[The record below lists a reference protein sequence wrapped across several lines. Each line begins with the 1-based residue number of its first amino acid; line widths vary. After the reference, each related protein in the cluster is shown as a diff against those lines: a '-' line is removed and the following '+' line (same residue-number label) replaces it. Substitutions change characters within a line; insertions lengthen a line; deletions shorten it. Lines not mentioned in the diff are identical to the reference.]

1 VAGDYRSRVDPEAPP
16 AVRSRRSWRSLLT
29 VVLLAIVA
37 VFVVVAVQ
45 RNWSAVREDLQRLSP
60 LDLLASVAAGAAALA
75 FASEGWRRALRS
87 LGHDLPVRDAS
98 TIYFAGQLGK
108 YVPGSLWPVV
118 IQTELGKRSNVPR
131 MAMGTSYFLGLLI
144 SLGCGGLT
152 GLLILTGDAASSTWV
167 LAAASGIG
175 ALVVAVLVYDARVLN
190 SVAGWVTRRT
200 GRDVPTL
207 PKAGRQVVA
216 AVALTLAAWV
226 CFGLHAW
233 FLARPL
239 GAGMDLLLPVTGA
252 FALAFVAGLVM
263 VPLPAGAGVREAVMV
278 LTLAPSLGEGTGVT
292 VSLLSRLAL
301 IVTELLLAGAFG
313 VPSAVRLTRERRR
326 TSVG

>member
-1 VAGDYRSRVDPEAPP
+1 M
-16 AVRSRRSWRSLLT
+16 LT
-29 VVLLAIVA
+29 VVLLVIVV
-37 VFVVVAVQ
+37 VFVVIAVQ
-45 RNWSAVREDLQRLSP
+45 RNWTAVREDLRRLSP
-60 LDLLASVAAGAAALA
+60 IDLVASLAAGAAALA
-75 FASEGWRRALRS
+75 FAGEGWRRALRS
-87 LGHDLPVRDAS
+87 LGHTLPVHDAC

-131 MAMGTSYFLGLLI
+131 VTMGTSYFLGLLI

-152 GLLILTGDAASSTWV
+152 GLLVLTGDAAESTWL
-167 LAAASGIG
+167 LALVSGIG
-175 ALVVAVLVYDARVLN
+175 AVVVAVLLYDARALN
-190 SVAGWVTRRT
+190 TFAGWVSKRS

-207 PKAGRQVVA
+207 PKAGSQVVA
-216 AVALTLAAWV
+216 AIALTLAAWL

-239 GAGMDLLLPVTGA
+239 GAGLDLLLPTTGA

-263 VPLPAGAGVREAVMV
+263 VPLPAGAGVREAVLV

-292 VSLLSRLAL
+292 VSLLSRMVL

-313 VPSAVRLTRERRR
+313 VPSAVRLTRQRRQ